1 MSSWT
6 ETPDERH
13 YRLLREIN
21 ADLLAEAVAA
31 LNAIVNRCLDVHFNA
46 VEDDEYACRK
56 DDRLCSRIEPLRAV
70 IRKAGGERNE
80 P

>member
-21 ADLLAEAVAA
+21 ANLLAEAVAVLEA
-31 LNAIVNRCLDVHFNA
+31 LQLRHDSVKHHPMRGEC
-46 VEDDEYACRK
+46 DD
-56 DDRLCSRIEPLRAV
+56 LCDRIEPLRAV